1 MSIKTF
7 AAGAAVALA
16 TFCTTSVAMADET
29 GFASSHD
36 WRKER
41 GMNCFVDHFHYGS
54 STTQPTRAKAERD
67 AINSWSSFTD
77 FEYGS
82 NWARYGKAGSKK
94 MTCKQGGGG
103 WECNVEARPC
113 R

>member
-1 MSIKTF
+1 MNTKTF
-7 AAGAAVALA
+7 AVCAAVAFA
-16 TFCTTSVAMADET
+16 TFCAASVAMADET

-36 WRKER
+36 WRRER
-41 GMNCFVDHFHYGS
+41 GMNCFVDHYHYGS
-54 STTQPTRAKAERD
+54 STLQPTRAKAERD
-67 AINSWSSFTD
+67 AIKSWASFTD

-82 NWARYGKAGSKK
+82 DWARYSKAGSKK
-94 MTCKQGGGG
+94 MSCKSGGGG